1 MGSFKP
7 TLPFNVPMKLLIP
20 QTTESYGVT
29 KKIYP
34 DPETVDDEKYLF
46 FGSFRTFGGTE
57 TTVNGVYSII
67 DTATVDCWYRTD
79 ITANCRVYLIDT
91 GETWEIIGRPEN
103 IGMQYMYMQFKMKK
117 IGGAA

>member
-1 MGSFKP
+1 MMSFKP
-7 TLPFNVPMKLLIP
+7 KLPFNVPMKLLIP

-29 KKIYP
+29 KKTYP
-34 DPETVDDEKYLF
+34 DPETVSDDFVF

-57 TTVNGVYSII
+57 ITSNDVYTIV

-91 GETWEIIGRPEN
+91 GEIWEIIGRPEN
-103 IGMQYMYMQFKMKK
+103 IEMNYMYMQFKLKK
-117 IGGAA
+117 IGGAV